1 MKLGVALIA
10 SLALLSA
17 SAAEATSY
25 TPTAPIARYC
35 STSGDLCFGIFRAG
49 GIVFRITTVE
59 RYFARYRVCVRTPH
73 GSSTCRTAPIRRQ
86 GPVYGSSV
94 RWPRGFGDHGPG
106 VYRVTWSQAGHRL
119 GPTLRFRRR

>member
-1 MKLGVALIA
+1 VKLGVALIA

-17 SAAEATSY
+17 STAEATSHE
-25 TPTAPIARYC
+25 PKASIARYC
-35 STSGDLCFGIFRAG
+35 SPSGDLCFGIFRAG

-73 GSSTCRTAPIRRQ
+73 GASTCRAAPIRRQ
-86 GPVYGSSV
+86 GSMYGSSV

-106 VYRVTWSQAGHRL
+106 VYRVTWTQAGRRL